1 MDALVTFDLM
11 LRGGAAG
18 MCLLLAA
25 TLAPLAARS
34 TSARFGTLFA
44 LSASAFA
51 IASAAGMVAV
61 MPALTSILKVPA
73 MSAGVFFWWFALA
86 LFCDFNRWHWSRL
99 IPVIVITA
107 CALLEPL
114 GAPQAV
120 LNGSFWMTELI
131 NAGLMVHVILIIRNG
146 SSDDLV
152 EPRRRFRS
160 LWVGAIAVSIIAI
173 TALHTIALLFTLPQS
188 VELAQA
194 VILLCVSA
202 GVTACCLSAQETFFP
217 ADITDKIEDSPVE
230 SASVLVADRHL
241 ATQLRNAMADDA
253 WREPGLTVGALA
265 DQLGTPEHRLR
276 TVINQQLGYRN
287 FAAFLN
293 EYRVQ
298 AARDALA
305 DPAQS
310 RRQILSIALDLGYG
324 SIAPFNRAFRA
335 AVGMTPTEFRR
346 DALESAFDGSPAAAE

>member
-25 TLAPLAARS
+25 ALAPLAARS

-51 IASAAGMVAV
+51 IASASAMSSAV
-61 MPALTSILKVPA
+61 PGLTSVLKIPA

-86 LFCDFNRWHWSRL
+86 LFCDMNRWHWSRL
-99 IPVIVITA
+99 IPVVIITG
-107 CALLEPL
+107 CALLGPL
-114 GAPQAV
+114 GAPA
-120 LNGSFWMTELI
+120 LLTGIGFWATELI
-131 NAGLMVHVILIIRNG
+131 NAGLMVHVIMIILNG

-160 LWVGAIAVSIIAI
+160 IWVGAIAISIIAI
-173 TALHTIALLFTLPQS
+173 TAMHTSQLLLALPRS

-194 VILLCVSA
+194 VLLLSVSA
-202 GVTACCLSAQETFFP
+202 GVTVCCLSAQNDFFP
-217 ADITDKIEDSPVE
+217 SDISAAPEESPVE
-230 SASVLVADRHL
+230 RASILAADRHL
-241 ATQLRNAMADDA
+241 AAQLRNAMADGV

-265 DQLGTPEHRLR
+265 DQLDTPEHRLR
-276 TVINQQLGYRN
+276 AVINQQLGYRN

-305 DPAQS
+305 DPTQS
-310 RRQILSIALDLGYG
+310 RRQILSIALDLGYN

-335 AVGMTPTEFRR
+335 EVGMTPTEFRR
-346 DALESAFDGSPAAAE
+346 EALESAHEGAPAAAE